1 MKRIAFLLVSFV
13 CLLAISAKDDPTV
26 MTVNGV
32 PVSRSEFE
40 YSYNKNNSEGVI
52 DKKSVSEYVD
62 LFVNYKLKV
71 AAALDAHM
79 DTMSSF
85 KKEFATYRDQQ
96 IRPSFVSDEDLQR
109 EALSVYNDTKKR
121 IGEKGLVRPAHIFIH
136 LGQKAS
142 DAEQKSAKSK
152 IDSLYSILKKGAVF
166 EEVAKKYSQDNSA
179 SQGGSLPWIGPG
191 QTLKEFE
198 DQAYSLK
205 KGEMSKPFLS
215 AAGYH
220 IILMKDKKQLEPFD
234 SLKSDILKFIEQRGV
249 REKIIDEKLD
259 TLVKRSNNTLSKEQI
274 VEQKAAEMEQHDSD
288 LKNLIREYH
297 DGLLLYEISNRTVWD
312 KAAKDEEGLSK
323 FYKKNKKKYTWDSP
337 RFKGI
342 VYHVKNEADKEAVRK
357 CLKGV
362 PFTEW
367 ADKLRKAFNS
377 DSIIRIRVEKGIFK
391 KGDDA
396 FVDKMIFGKDT
407 LTKELKDYPIDA
419 TYGKLLKKRPESYE
433 DVRGLVT
440 ADYQDAMEKQWVSE
454 LRKKYPVVIYDD
466 VIKTVKT
473 QTR

>member
-166 EEVAKKYSQDNSA
+166 EEVVKKYSQDNSA
-179 SQGGSLPWIGPG
+179 SQGGLLPWIGPG

-234 SLKSDILKFIEQRGV
+234 SLKEIFLELLPSYNDAVFDNG
-249 REKIIDEKLD
+249 
-259 TLVKRSNNTLSKEQI
+259 KE
-274 VEQKAAEMEQHDSD
+274 
-288 LKNLIREYH
+288 
-297 DGLLLYEISNRTVWD
+297 
-312 KAAKDEEGLSK
+312 
-323 FYKKNKKKYTWDSP
+323 NKS
-337 RFKGI
+337 F
-342 VYHVKNEADKEAVRK
+342 
-357 CLKGV
+357 C
-362 PFTEW
+362 
-367 ADKLRKAFNS
+367 
-377 DSIIRIRVEKGIFK
+377 
-391 KGDDA
+391 DDA
-396 FVDKMIFGKDT
+396 LNI
-407 LTKELKDYPIDA
+407 LPHLKDIDLIYIDPPYC
-419 TYGKLLKKRPESYE
+419 TSH
-433 DVRGLVT
+433 
-440 ADYQDAMEKQWVSE
+440 ADYQNFYHLLETYVNKWTDKTYINSIKRYEPRSYSGFD
-454 LRKKYPVVIYDD
+454 KKCD
-466 VIKTVKT
+466 VIHSFEKLFELSKDIPHWLISYNNRSYPNIDIFKNMIDKYKDVEIKENTYTNSNGGKGSVKESKELLFVCSPKK
-473 QTR
+473 

>member
-13 CLLAISAKDDPTV
+13 CLLAVSVKDDPTV

-152 IDSLYSILKKGAVF
+152 IDSLYSILKKGADF

-179 SQGGSLPWIGPG
+179 SQGGLLPWIGPG

-312 KAAKDEEGLSK
+312 KAAKDEE
-323 FYKKNKKKYTWDSP
+323 
-337 RFKGI
+337 
-342 VYHVKNEADKEAVRK
+342 AVRK

-407 LTKELKDYPIDA
+407 LTQELKDYPIDA